1 MLFKLLNKTC
11 TKISELNIE
20 REAPLMVKEINR
32 ARPDFRARLREGGVK
47 KNVIGLVCQAIASGV
62 LVHIKEMPTIVD
74 IMVDRVQN
82 RRSDPAT
89 RCALVGVLAYLVQ
102 PQDLI
107 PDDAP
112 GGYGYVDDNAL
123 LRAGLIEYL
132 DILPPQATEAEKQ
145 REYLQVFGSIVPLDV
160 LPALQAAVMGVT
172 SAFHI
177 LRMLPPEII
186 EMTTQQAI
194 ANPLQMTAPQP
205 PPDFTPPMAP
215 SLGGGHWSGGA
226 YFEGNDVIMPGGPS
240 LIDGQLFIP
249 D

>member
-1 MLFKLLNKTC
+1 MLFNLLNKTC
-11 TKISELNIE
+11 TKISKLNIE
-20 REAPLMVKEINR
+20 RNAPLMLQEINS
-32 ARPDFRARLREGGVK
+32 ARPDFRERLLKSGIKE
-47 KNVIGLVCQAIASGV
+47 NVIDLVSQAIATGV

-74 IMVDRVQN
+74 IMVNKVHSRHTDA
-82 RRSDPAT
+82 SI

-102 PQDLI
+102 PHDLI

-112 GGYGYVDDNAL
+112 GGYGFVDDNAL

-132 DILPPQATEAEKQ
+132 NILPPQATEAEKQ
-145 REYLQVFGSIVPLDV
+145 RDYLQIFGSIVPLGI
-160 LPALQAAVMGVT
+160 LPALQTAVIGVT

-194 ANPLQMTAPQP
+194 ANPLQMSAPQP
-205 PPDFTPPMAP
+205 PAGFTAP
-215 SLGGGHWSGGA
+215 RAPNLGAGHWSGGA
-226 YFEGNDVIMPGGPS
+226 YFEGNNVIMPGGPS